1 MDRDSFHAFYEQTAA
16 ALLAYLS
23 ALTGDRASAEEL
35 MQESYLRMLTAN
47 LPEAMG
53 ECHRRNYVFRI
64 GANLAKDRFRLMR
77 RESEMPK
84 VEPAVT
90 DTSRR
95 FMLNDLV
102 NSAFAHLRAE
112 DRQLL
117 WLAYAEE
124 MSHKEIASITG
135 YRVGSV
141 RPLLSQARRRLATVV
156 RSILRIDIDARSI
169 L

>member
-1 MDRDSFHAFYEQTAA
+1 
-16 ALLAYLS
+16 
-23 ALTGDRASAEEL
+23 
-35 MQESYLRMLTAN
+35 MLTAI
-47 LPEAMG
+47 LPEPMDEA
-53 ECHRRNYVFRI
+53 HRRNYILRI

-84 VEPAVT
+84 IEPAVP
-90 DTSRR
+90 DTSKRS
-95 FMLNDLV
+95 MLTDLV

-124 MSHKEIASITG
+124 MSHKEIAPITG

-141 RPLLSQARRRLATVV
+141 QPLLSQARRRLATVV
-156 RSILRIDIDARSI
+156 LSILRMTKMQDRSCDQTTDVRAAMESAQWRPDIVKHALDCEVCQD